1 MPRYGHLWRY
11 SRVVVFIS
19 QFHENQMFS
28 FKNDPCIWFC
38 SSEDLKKH
46 KRFENRQFSPKK
58 NGFSMNEIIMDYR
71 LRSHAH
77 VFIIFLSHLLDFRNQ
92 RKIMSDFHMS
102 IHIFV
107 LLIFTCYSCDDY
119 LFVLFYINF
128 TPPNCSFEIYAYFLL
143 FTFLNKLFRL
153 KR

>member
-1 MPRYGHLWRY
+1 M
-11 SRVVVFIS
+11 
-19 QFHENQMFS
+19 
-28 FKNDPCIWFC
+28 NDC
-38 SSEDLKKH
+38 
-46 KRFENRQFSPKK
+46 
-58 NGFSMNEIIMDYR
+58 
-71 LRSHAH
+71 
-77 VFIIFLSHLLDFRNQ
+77 
-92 RKIMSDFHMS
+92 HMS

-153 KR
+153 KKVMFIVDLGVPEHNVAKKKITDGSRSCGRAESVMDSHTTVTFHTNG